1 MSEKSRSKA
10 PAKRGVRIRGAATP
24 RGWHGPSWGSPL
36 FRGAPAGVLLQKE
49 EQKAI
54 CSSITPSPPRRQVSP
69 ISRGRVEATDPG
81 AGWAPLQC
89 PVSAHTSLARHRPAT
104 SAAAVRAHHT
114 APCSSPWCSLNLSAR
129 WCNVNGVPEACEPRL
144 DAISMRPRCDSTRP
158 APTRPGPRRAGRADP
173 TRPGPGRAGPLPRN
187 ATTLFEG
194 RGANCPSSARP
205 TFTSILLSRLIP

>member
-89 PVSAHTSLARHRPAT
+89 PVSAHTSLARHRLTT
-104 SAAAVRAHHT
+104 SAAAACPHHT
-114 APCSSPWCSLNLSAR
+114 ASCSSPWRSLNLSAR

-144 DAISMRPRCDSTRP
+144 DALSCDSTRP
-158 APTRPGPRRAGRADP
+158 DPGRAAPGAPTRPD
-173 TRPGPGRAGPLPRN
+173 PGRAAPDRSRSTKPLDSKAEVRIVQVQQ
-187 ATTLFEG
+187 G
-194 RGANCPSSARP
+194 R
-205 TFTSILLSRLIP
+205 LSRPFFFLA

>member
-89 PVSAHTSLARHRPAT
+89 PVSAHTSLARHRLTT
-104 SAAAVRAHHT
+104 SAAAACPHHT
-114 APCSSPWCSLNLSAR
+114 ASCSSPWRSLNLSAR
-129 WCNVNGVPEACEPRL
+129 WCNVNGVLGACEPRL
-144 DAISMRPRCDSTRP
+144 DALSCDSTRP
-158 APTRPGPRRAGRADP
+158 DPGRAAPGAPTRPD
-173 TRPGPGRAGPLPRN
+173 PGRAAPIHAAPGHSRATQPLCSKAEVRIVQVQQ
-187 ATTLFEG
+187 G
-194 RGANCPSSARP
+194 R
-205 TFTSILLSRLIP
+205 LSRPFFFLA